1 MLSFLSNL
9 TMRMGQLCHA
19 TLSSSDEP
27 TLLRELWDYFVE
39 KFFTVRFEEYNYQ
52 NFSIKTGG
60 LLSAQAVIVAFF
72 LGLIIAAAIAMFQK
86 RTLGD
91 LVRALDRENAHE
103 PARAMTLEQLGLIR
117 NTAIKQDL
125 RHGTALRRV
134 VRCVEEEVYLASMAE
149 KKATFEADE
158 QNKDKK
164 WKDVPFQSDFYNH
177 HFYIPSELRFG
188 ADVHFDKKGSNPLVF
203 VFTVIV
209 CVVFAS
215 LVCYLLPEMLQL
227 ADNFI
232 GVFKG

>member
-1 MLSFLSNL
+1 MLSLFSRL

-27 TLLRELWDYFVE
+27 TLLRELWDYFIE
-39 KFFTVRFEEYNYQ
+39 KYFTVRFEQYNYQ
-52 NFSIKTGG
+52 NISVRANG
-60 LLSAQAVIVAFF
+60 LLSAQAIIIAFF
-72 LGLIIAAAIAMFQK
+72 IGLIIAAGLAMFQK

-91 LVRALDRENAHE
+91 LVRALDRENANE

-134 VRCVEEEVYLASMAE
+134 VRCVEEEEYLASMAD
-149 KKATFEADE
+149 KKAAFEADE
-158 QNKDKK
+158 QNKGKK
-164 WKDVPFQSDFYNH
+164 WKDIPFRYDFYNH
-177 HFYIPSELRFG
+177 HFYIPAELMFG

-203 VFTVIV
+203 AFTVVLFIV
-209 CVVFAS
+209 VAS

-232 GVFKG
+232 GMVKG

>member
-1 MLSFLSNL
+1 MLSLFSCL

-27 TLLRELWDYFVE
+27 TLLRELWDYFIE
-39 KFFTVRFEEYNYQ
+39 KYFTVRFEQYNYQ
-52 NFSIKTGG
+52 NISVRANG
-60 LLSAQAVIVAFF
+60 LLSAQAIIIAFF
-72 LGLIIAAAIAMFQK
+72 IGLIIAAGLAMFQK

-91 LVRALDRENAHE
+91 LVRALDRENANE

-134 VRCVEEEVYLASMAE
+134 VRCVEEEEYLASMAD
-149 KKATFEADE
+149 KKAAFEADE
-158 QNKDKK
+158 QNKGKK
-164 WKDVPFQSDFYNH
+164 WKDIPFRYDFYNH
-177 HFYIPSELRFG
+177 HFYIPAELMFG

-203 VFTVIV
+203 AFTVVLFIV
-209 CVVFAS
+209 VAS

-232 GVFKG
+232 GMVKG

>member
-1 MLSFLSNL
+1 MLSLFSCL

-27 TLLRELWDYFVE
+27 TLLRELWDYFIE
-39 KFFTVRFEEYNYQ
+39 KYFTVRFEQYNYQ
-52 NFSIKTGG
+52 NISVRANG
-60 LLSAQAVIVAFF
+60 LLSAQAIIIAFF
-72 LGLIIAAAIAMFQK
+72 IGLIIAAGLAMFQK

-91 LVRALDRENAHE
+91 LVRALDRENANE

-134 VRCVEEEVYLASMAE
+134 VRCVEEEEYLASMAD
-149 KKATFEADE
+149 KKAAFEANE
-158 QNKDKK
+158 QNKGKK
-164 WKDVPFQSDFYNH
+164 WKDIPFRYDFYNH
-177 HFYIPSELRFG
+177 HFYIPAELMFG

-203 VFTVIV
+203 AFTVVLFIV
-209 CVVFAS
+209 VAS

-232 GVFKG
+232 GMVKG